1 MRPSASLVLL
11 LGVLAGCAS
20 MPQGSART
28 SEVNPPFEVI
38 QVARL
43 NSLLAEMHKVVAG
56 TPTEQAEILA
66 IARQGY
72 EQSPGSP
79 AALRYGLL
87 LGAPV
92 HPGRNP
98 AQSQQLL
105 RESLARRELL
115 SPYEQALAEVELE
128 RVTTELL
135 GASENQRLVEELRQ
149 ERDRQRNG
157 ASTANLQR
165 QLQAA
170 NDANVLLRR
179 QLDEARAKLDA
190 IAELE
195 RQAGRPPNS
204 EGSSTR

>member
-1 MRPSASLVLL
+1 MRPSTSLILL

-20 MPQGSART
+20 VPQGSART
-28 SEVNPPFEVI
+28 TDENPPFEVI

-43 NSLLAEMHKVVAG
+43 NSLLGDMHKVVAG

-66 IARQGY
+66 AARQGY
-72 EQSPGSP
+72 EQAPGSP

-87 LGAPV
+87 LAAPV

-98 AQSQQLL
+98 GQAVQLL
-105 RESLARRELL
+105 RESLARNELL

-128 RVTTELL
+128 RIGTELL
-135 GASENQRLVEELRQ
+135 GTSENQRLVEELRQ
-149 ERDRQRNG
+149 ERERQRNG
-157 ASTANLQR
+157 ASNANLQR

-170 NDANVLLRR
+170 NDANALLRR
-179 QLDEARAKLDA
+179 QLDEARAKLEA

-195 RQAGRPPNS
+195 RQAGRPPTN